1 MEVELLKK
9 LNESFKNKNL
19 KEAFDALIQLNL
31 GKMAFSTSFGQ
42 EDQVLTDFIFRN
54 NYPISV
60 FTLDTGR
67 LFEETYEVYH
77 RTVNIYDKLIEPYFP
92 DAKKVEALLTKKGPN
107 SFYSSVEN
115 RKECCRIRKIDP
127 LQKALRGVDVWI
139 TGLRGGQSY
148 FRENFNLFEYDTSF
162 GLIKFNPL
170 VRWSIKEIEDYL
182 NEYNV
187 PQNTLHKKNYPS
199 IGCAPCTR
207 PVEKGEDIRS
217 GRWWWENS
225 KKECGLHQKD

>member
-9 LNESFKNKNL
+9 LNEFFKNKNL
-19 KEAFDALIQLNL
+19 KEAFNALIELNL
-31 GKMAFSTSFGQ
+31 GHLAFSTSFGQ

-77 RTVNIYDKLIEPYFP
+77 RTVNKYNKPIEPYFP
-92 DAKKVEALLTKKGPN
+92 DAKKVEALLAKKGPN

-115 RKECCRIRKIDP
+115 RKECCSIRKIDP

-148 FRENFNLFEYDTSF
+148 FRENLELFQYDTSF

-170 VRWSIKEIEDYL
+170 VRWSTQETEDYL
-182 NEYNV
+182 NDYNV
-187 PQNTLHKKNYPS
+187 PKNTLHKKNYPS
-199 IGCAPCTR
+199 IGCASCTR
-207 PVEKGEDIRS
+207 PVKKGEDIRS

-225 KKECGLHQKD
+225 KKECGLHQQD

>member
-1 MEVELLKK
+1 MEKELLKE

-19 KEAFDALIQLNL
+19 QEAFDALIELKL

-42 EDQVLTDFIFRN
+42 EDQVLTDFIFRSD
-54 NYPISV
+54 YPITI

-77 RTVNIYDKLIEPYFP
+77 RTVNKYDKLIEPYFP
-92 DAKKVEALLTKKGPN
+92 DAKKVEALLAKKGPN

-115 RKECCRIRKIDP
+115 RKECCGIRKIDP

-139 TGLRGGQSY
+139 TGLRGGQSH
-148 FRENFNLFEYDTSF
+148 FRENFNLFQYDTSF

-170 VRWSIKEIEDYL
+170 VYWSLEEVTAYL
-182 NEYNV
+182 EQYNV
-187 PQNTLHKKNYPS
+187 PQNSLHKKNYLS

-207 PVEKGEDIRS
+207 PVEQGEDIRS

-225 KKECGLHQKD
+225 KKECGLHQQD

>member
-1 MEVELLKK
+1 MERELLNE

-19 KEAFDALIQLNL
+19 KKALDALIELKL

-42 EDQVLTDFIFRN
+42 EDQVLTDYIFRN
-54 NYPISV
+54 DYPISV

-77 RTVNIYDKLIEPYFP
+77 RTVNKYDKLIEPYFP
-92 DAKKVEALLTKKGPN
+92 DAKKVEALLAKKGPN

-115 RKECCRIRKIDP
+115 RKECCGIRKIDP

-139 TGLRGGQSY
+139 TGLRGGQSH
-148 FRENFNLFEYDTSF
+148 FRENFDLFQYDTSF

-170 VRWSIKEIEDYL
+170 VYWSLEEVTAYL
-182 NEYNV
+182 EQYNV
-187 PQNTLHKKNYPS
+187 PQNSLHKKNYLS

-207 PVEKGEDIRS
+207 PVEQGEDIRS

-225 KKECGLHQKD
+225 KKECGLHQ

>member
-1 MEVELLKK
+1 MERELLKE
-9 LNESFKNKNL
+9 LNESFRNKNV
-19 KEAFDALIQLNL
+19 KEAFDALIKLKL

-54 NYPISV
+54 NYPIAV

-77 RTVNIYDKLIEPYFP
+77 RTVNKYDQLIEPYFP
-92 DAKKVEALLTKKGPN
+92 DAKKVEALLAKKGPN
-107 SFYSSVEN
+107 SFYTSVEN
-115 RKECCRIRKIDP
+115 RKECCGIRKIDP
-127 LQKALRGVDVWI
+127 LQKALQGVNVWI
-139 TGLRGGQSY
+139 TGLRGGQSH
-148 FRENFNLFEYDTSF
+148 FRENFDLFQYDTSF

-170 VRWSIKEIEDYL
+170 VYWSLEEVTAYL
-182 NEYNV
+182 EEHNV
-187 PQNTLHKKNYPS
+187 PQNSLHKKNYPS

-207 PVEKGEDIRS
+207 PVAQEEDIRS

-225 KKECGLHQKD
+225 KKECGLHQQD

>member
-115 RKECCRIRKIDP
+115 RKECCSIRKIDP

-139 TGLRGGQSY
+139 TGLRGGQSH

>member
-1 MEVELLKK
+1 MEKELLKE

-19 KEAFDALIQLNL
+19 QEAFDALIELKL

-42 EDQVLTDFIFRN
+42 EDQVLTDFIFRSD
-54 NYPISV
+54 YPITI

-77 RTVNIYDKLIEPYFP
+77 RTVNKYDKLIEPYFP
-92 DAKKVEALLTKKGPN
+92 DAKKVEALLAKKGPN

-115 RKECCRIRKIDP
+115 RKECCGIRKIDP
-127 LQKALRGVDVWI
+127 LQKALREVDLWI
-139 TGLRGGQSY
+139 TGLRGGQSH
-148 FRENFNLFEYDTSF
+148 FRENFDLFQYDTSF
-162 GLIKFNPL
+162 GLIKFNPI
-170 VRWSIKEIEDYL
+170 VYWSLEEVTAYL
-182 NEYNV
+182 EQYNV
-187 PQNTLHKKNYPS
+187 PQNSLHKKNYPS

-207 PVEKGEDIRS
+207 PVEQGEDIRS

-225 KKECGLHQKD
+225 KKECGLHQQD

>member
-1 MEVELLKK
+1 MEKELLKE

-19 KEAFDALIQLNL
+19 QEAFGALIELKL

-42 EDQVLTDFIFRN
+42 EDQVLTDFIFRSD
-54 NYPISV
+54 YPITI

-77 RTVNIYDKLIEPYFP
+77 RTVNKYDKLIEPYFP
-92 DAKKVEALLTKKGPN
+92 DAKKVEALLAKKGPN
-107 SFYSSVEN
+107 SFYNSVEN
-115 RKECCRIRKIDP
+115 RKECCGIRKIDP
-127 LQKALRGVDVWI
+127 LQKALRGVDLWI
-139 TGLRGGQSY
+139 TGLRGGQSH
-148 FRENFNLFEYDTSF
+148 FRENFDLFQYDTSF

-170 VRWSIKEIEDYL
+170 VYWSLEEVTAYL
-182 NEYNV
+182 EQYNV
-187 PQNTLHKKNYPS
+187 PQNSLHKKNYPS

-207 PVEKGEDIRS
+207 PVEQGEDIRS

-225 KKECGLHQKD
+225 KKECGLHQQD

>member
-1 MEVELLKK
+1 MEKELLKE

-19 KEAFDALIQLNL
+19 QEAFDALIELKL

-42 EDQVLTDFIFRN
+42 EDQVLTDFIFRSD
-54 NYPISV
+54 YPITI

-77 RTVNIYDKLIEPYFP
+77 RTVNKYDKLIEPYFP
-92 DAKKVEALLTKKGPN
+92 DAKKVEALLAKKGPN

-115 RKECCRIRKIDP
+115 RKECCGIRKIDP
-127 LQKALRGVDVWI
+127 LQKALRGVDLWI
-139 TGLRGGQSY
+139 TGLRGGQSH
-148 FRENFNLFEYDTSF
+148 FRENFDLFQYDTSF

-170 VRWSIKEIEDYL
+170 VYWSLEEGTAYL
-182 NEYNV
+182 EQYNV
-187 PQNTLHKKNYPS
+187 PQNSLHKKNYPS

-207 PVEKGEDIRS
+207 PVEQGEDIRS

-225 KKECGLHQKD
+225 KKECGLHQQD

>member
-1 MEVELLKK
+1 MELELLKK

-54 NYPISV
+54 NYPINV

-77 RTVNIYDKLIEPYFP
+77 RTVNTYDKLIEPYFP
-92 DAKKVEALLTKKGPN
+92 DAKKVEALLAKKGPN

>member
-1 MEVELLKK
+1 MERELLKE

-19 KEAFDALIQLNL
+19 KEAFDELIKLKL

-54 NYPISV
+54 DYPISI

-67 LFEETYEVYH
+67 LFEETYAVYH
-77 RTVNIYDKLIEPYFP
+77 RTVNKYDKLIEPYFP
-92 DAKKVEALLTKKGPN
+92 DAKKVEALLAKKGPK

-115 RKECCRIRKIDP
+115 RKECCGIRKIDP

-139 TGLRGGQSY
+139 TGLRGGQSH
-148 FRENFNLFEYDTSF
+148 FRENFNLFQYDTSF

-170 VRWSIKEIEDYL
+170 VYWSLEEVTVYL
-182 NEYNV
+182 EQYNV
-187 PQNTLHKKNYPS
+187 PQNSLHKKNYPS

-207 PVEKGEDIRS
+207 PVEQGEDIRS

-225 KKECGLHQKD
+225 KKECGLHQQD

>member
-1 MEVELLKK
+1 MEKELLKE

-19 KEAFDALIQLNL
+19 QEAFDALIELKL

-42 EDQVLTDFIFRN
+42 EDQVLTDFIFRSD
-54 NYPISV
+54 YPITI

-77 RTVNIYDKLIEPYFP
+77 RTVNKYDKLIEPYFP
-92 DAKKVEALLTKKGPN
+92 DAKKVEALLAKKGPN
-107 SFYSSVEN
+107 SFYNSVEN
-115 RKECCRIRKIDP
+115 RKECCGIRKIDP
-127 LQKALRGVDVWI
+127 LQKALRGVDLWI
-139 TGLRGGQSY
+139 TGLRGGQSH
-148 FRENFNLFEYDTSF
+148 FRENFDLFQYDTSF

-170 VRWSIKEIEDYL
+170 VYWSLEEVTAYL
-182 NEYNV
+182 EQYNV
-187 PQNTLHKKNYPS
+187 PQNSLHKKNYPS

-207 PVEKGEDIRS
+207 PVEQGEDIRS

-225 KKECGLHQKD
+225 KKECGLHQQD

>member
-1 MEVELLKK
+1 MEKELLKE

-19 KEAFDALIQLNL
+19 QEAFDALIELKL

-42 EDQVLTDFIFRN
+42 EDQVLTDFIFRSD
-54 NYPISV
+54 YPITI

-77 RTVNIYDKLIEPYFP
+77 RTVNKYDKLIEPYFP
-92 DAKKVEALLTKKGPN
+92 DAKKVEALLAKKGPN

-115 RKECCRIRKIDP
+115 RKECCGIRKIDP
-127 LQKALRGVDVWI
+127 LQKALRGVDLWI
-139 TGLRGGQSY
+139 TGLRGGQSH
-148 FRENFNLFEYDTSF
+148 FRENFDLFQYDTSF

-170 VRWSIKEIEDYL
+170 VYWSLEEVTAYL
-182 NEYNV
+182 EQYNV
-187 PQNTLHKKNYPS
+187 PQNILHKKNYPS

-207 PVEKGEDIRS
+207 PVEQGEDIRS

-225 KKECGLHQKD
+225 KKECGLHQQD

>member
-31 GKMAFSTSFGQ
+31 GKMAFSSSFGQ

-54 NYPISV
+54 NYPINV

-77 RTVNIYDKLIEPYFP
+77 RTVNTYDKLIEPYFP
-92 DAKKVEALLTKKGPN
+92 DATKVDALLTKKGPN

-115 RKECCRIRKIDP
+115 RKECCSIRKIDP

-170 VRWSIKEIEDYL
+170 VHWSIKEIEDYL
-182 NEYNV
+182 NKYNV

-207 PVEKGEDIRS
+207 PVEKGGDIRS

>member
-42 EDQVLTDFIFRN
+42 EDQVITDFIFRN
-54 NYPISV
+54 DYPISI

-77 RTVNIYDKLIEPYFP
+77 HTVTKYDKLIEPYFP

-115 RKECCRIRKIDP
+115 RKECCIIRKIDP

-207 PVEKGEDIRS
+207 PVEKGKDIRS

-225 KKECGLHQKD
+225 TKECGLHQKD

>member
-1 MEVELLKK
+1 MEKELLKE

-19 KEAFDALIQLNL
+19 QEAFDALIELKL

-42 EDQVLTDFIFRN
+42 EDQVLTDFIFRSD
-54 NYPISV
+54 YPITI

-77 RTVNIYDKLIEPYFP
+77 RTVNKYDKLIEPYFP
-92 DAKKVEALLTKKGPN
+92 DAKKVEALLAKKGPN

-115 RKECCRIRKIDP
+115 RKECCGIRKIDP
-127 LQKALRGVDVWI
+127 LQKALREVDLWI
-139 TGLRGGQSY
+139 TGLRGGQSH
-148 FRENFNLFEYDTSF
+148 FRENFDLFQYDTSF

-170 VRWSIKEIEDYL
+170 VYWSLEEVTAYL
-182 NEYNV
+182 EQYNV
-187 PQNTLHKKNYPS
+187 PQNSLHKKNYPS

-207 PVEKGEDIRS
+207 PVEQGEDIRS

-225 KKECGLHQKD
+225 KKECGLHQQD

>member
-1 MEVELLKK
+1 MEKELLKE

-19 KEAFDALIQLNL
+19 QEAFDALIELKL

-42 EDQVLTDFIFRN
+42 EDQVLTDFIFRSD
-54 NYPISV
+54 YPITI

-77 RTVNIYDKLIEPYFP
+77 RTVNKYDKLIEPCFP
-92 DAKKVEALLTKKGPN
+92 DAKKVEALLAKKGPN

-115 RKECCRIRKIDP
+115 RKECCGIRKIDP
-127 LQKALRGVDVWI
+127 LQKALRGVDLWI
-139 TGLRGGQSY
+139 TGLRGGQSH
-148 FRENFNLFEYDTSF
+148 FRENFDLFQYDTSF

-170 VRWSIKEIEDYL
+170 VYWSLEEVTAYL
-182 NEYNV
+182 EQYNV
-187 PQNTLHKKNYPS
+187 PQNSLHKKNYPS

-207 PVEKGEDIRS
+207 PVEQGEDIRS

-225 KKECGLHQKD
+225 KKECGLHQQD

>member
-1 MEVELLKK
+1 MQKELLKE
-9 LNESFKNKNL
+9 LNKEFRSKSL
-19 KEAFDALIQLNL
+19 KEAFDALIELNL
-31 GKMAFSTSFGQ
+31 GPLAFSTSFGQ
-42 EDQVLTDFIFRN
+42 EDQVLTDFIFREE
-54 NYPISV
+54 YPIEI

-77 RTVNIYDKLIEPYFP
+77 RTVKKYKKKITPYYP
-92 DAKKVEALLTKKGPN
+92 NAKKVAALLASKGPY
-107 SFYSSVEN
+107 SFYESVEN
-115 RKECCRIRKIDP
+115 RKECCSIRKIDP
-127 LQKALRGVDVWI
+127 LQKALRGVGVWI

-148 FRENFNLFEYDTSF
+148 FRENFELFQYDTSF

-170 VRWSIKEIEDYL
+170 VRWSIEEIEDYL
-182 NEYNV
+182 NTYNV

-207 PVEKGEDIRS
+207 PVENGDDIRS

-225 KKECGLHQKD
+225 KKECGLHQ

>member
-1 MEVELLKK
+1 MEKELLKE

-19 KEAFDALIQLNL
+19 QEAFDALIELKL

-42 EDQVLTDFIFRN
+42 EDQVLTDFIFRSD
-54 NYPISV
+54 YPITI

-67 LFEETYEVYH
+67 LFEETYKVYH
-77 RTVNIYDKLIEPYFP
+77 RTVNKYDKLIEPYFP
-92 DAKKVEALLTKKGPN
+92 DAKKVEALLAKKGPN

-115 RKECCRIRKIDP
+115 RKECCGIRKIDP
-127 LQKALRGVDVWI
+127 LQKALRGVDLWI
-139 TGLRGGQSY
+139 TGLRGGQSH
-148 FRENFNLFEYDTSF
+148 FRENFDLFQYDTSF

-170 VRWSIKEIEDYL
+170 VYWSLEEVTAYL
-182 NEYNV
+182 EQYNV
-187 PQNTLHKKNYPS
+187 PQNSLHKKNYPS

-207 PVEKGEDIRS
+207 PVEQGEDIRS

-225 KKECGLHQKD
+225 KKECGLHQQD

>member
-1 MEVELLKK
+1 MEKELLKE

-19 KEAFDALIQLNL
+19 QEAFDALIELKL

-42 EDQVLTDFIFRN
+42 EDQVLTDFIFRSD
-54 NYPISV
+54 YPITI

-77 RTVNIYDKLIEPYFP
+77 RTVNKYDKLIEPYFP
-92 DAKKVEALLTKKGPN
+92 DAKKVEALLAKKGPN

-115 RKECCRIRKIDP
+115 RKECCGIRKIDP
-127 LQKALRGVDVWI
+127 LQKALRRVDLWI
-139 TGLRGGQSY
+139 TGLRGGQSH
-148 FRENFNLFEYDTSF
+148 FRENFDLFQYDTSF
-162 GLIKFNPL
+162 GLIKFNPI
-170 VRWSIKEIEDYL
+170 VYWSLEEVTAYL
-182 NEYNV
+182 EQYNV
-187 PQNTLHKKNYPS
+187 PQNSLHKKNYLS

-207 PVEKGEDIRS
+207 PVEQGEDIRS

-225 KKECGLHQKD
+225 KKECGLHQQD